1 MDSSRGN
8 LAEVV
13 YRLDGEGVTRSYPL
27 VKGAGDWRIDCFYD
41 C

>member
-13 YRLDGEGVTRSYPL
+13 YRLDGEDVTTSYPM
-27 VKGAGDWRIDCFYD
+27 VKEDGDWRIDCFYD